1 MWFKAFAVQTF
12 EIVKIRWRILIR
24 DPRLVLVSTIPL
36 LVTMAS
42 FIDVLGSSVNTN
54 LIDDPSSCENKKY

>member
-54 LIDDPSSCENKKY
+54 LIDGPSSCEN